1 MAAND
6 SKACLSYLNR
16 LVDQCNK
23 TYHNYTGK
31 KTVNTDYSTL
41 AE

>member
-6 SKACLSYLNR
+6 SKSCLSYLNR

-23 TYHNYTGK
+23 TYHNSIGK
-31 KTVNTDYSTL
+31 KTVNSDYFAL

>member
-6 SKACLSYLNR
+6 SKSCLSYLNR

-23 TYHNYTGK
+23 TYQNSIGK
-31 KTVNTDYSTL
+31 KNVNSDYSAL
-41 AE
+41 AQ